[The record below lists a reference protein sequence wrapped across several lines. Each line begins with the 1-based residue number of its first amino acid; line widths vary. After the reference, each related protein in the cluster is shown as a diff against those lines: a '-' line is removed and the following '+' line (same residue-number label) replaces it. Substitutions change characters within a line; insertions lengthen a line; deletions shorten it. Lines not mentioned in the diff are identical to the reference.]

1 MITIETTDATIFT
14 GALIG
19 DEHTLRDWGAVI
31 TNSDVIVMPEPN
43 TVLLEVPGRSG
54 RLDLSEVLT
63 GDISYGN
70 REIKLELAA
79 QTNRDRWVETCL
91 HIFNK
96 YHGQVVQ
103 VTFDED
109 PGHYY
114 VGRASILEPQRLST
128 AGQLTLT
135 IDAEPFRYE
144 QDLYEVTFTGDTTAV
159 SGTVENLRMPVCP
172 TVTVPVACQLFH
184 DDRVY
189 ELEAGTWDVPG
200 LVLHPYENRISAT
213 GTTSITFTFRRGC
226 L

>member
-1 MITIETTDATIFT
+1 MNSIFT

-19 DEHTLRDWGAVI
+19 DEHTLRDWGAAI
-31 TNSDVIVMPEPN
+31 TNSDTISVPEAN

-70 REIKLELAA
+70 REIKLKLAA
-79 QTNRDRWVETCL
+79 ETNREEWVDTCF

-96 YHGQVVQ
+96 YHGRMVH

-109 PGHYY
+109 PGHFY
-114 VGRASILEPQRLST
+114 VGRASVSDPQRVAS
-128 AGQLTLT
+128 AGQLTVT

-144 QDLYEVTFTGDTTAV
+144 QEEYEVAFTGTTTAV
-159 SGTVENLRMPVCP
+159 SGTVENLRMPVSP
-172 TVTVPVACQLFH
+172 AVTVPSACQLFH
-184 DDRVY
+184 GGKVY
-189 ELEAGTWDVPG
+189 ELKKGTQTVPG
-200 LVLHPYENRISAT
+200 LVLHPFENEISVT
-213 GTTSITFTFRRGC
+213 GAKSIAFKFRRGC

>member
-1 MITIETTDATIFT
+1 MNSIFQ

-19 DEHTLRDWGAVI
+19 DEHTLRDWGAAI
-31 TNSDVIVMPEPN
+31 TNSDIISMPEPS

-70 REIKLELAA
+70 REIKLKLAA
-79 QTNRDRWVETCL
+79 ETSKEEWVDTCY

-96 YHGQVVQ
+96 YHGRMVH

-109 PGHYY
+109 PGHFY
-114 VGRASILEPQRLST
+114 VGRASVSDPQRVAT
-128 AGQLTLT
+128 AGQLTVT

-144 QDLYEVTFTGDTTAV
+144 QEEYEVTFTGTTTAV
-159 SGTVENLRMPVCP
+159 SGTVENLRMPVSP
-172 TVTVPVACQLFH
+172 TVTVPSACQLFH
-184 DDRVY
+184 GSRIY
-189 ELEAGTWDVPG
+189 ELKKGTQAVPG
-200 LVLHPYENRISAT
+200 LVLHSFENEISVT
-213 GTTSITFTFRRGC
+213 GAKSITFKFRRGC

>member
-1 MITIETTDATIFT
+1 MKSIFT

-19 DEHTLRDWGAVI
+19 DEHTLRDWGAII
-31 TNSDVIVMPEPN
+31 TNSDVIGMPEPN

-63 GDISYGN
+63 GDITYRN
-70 REIKLELAA
+70 RELKLELAA
-79 QTNRDRWVETCL
+79 QTNRDHWVETCF

-96 YHGQVVQ
+96 LHGRVVH

-109 PGHYY
+109 AGHFY
-114 VGRASILEPQRLST
+114 VGRCSITQPKRVAS
-128 AGQLTLT
+128 AGTMVIT
-135 IDAEPFRYE
+135 IDAEPYRYE
-144 QDLYEVTFTGDTTAV
+144 HALHVETFSGSTSTV

-184 DDRVY
+184 DSRVY
-189 ELEAGTWDVPG
+189 ELDAGTQVVPG
-200 LVLHPYENRISAT
+200 LVLHPFDNNVSVT
-213 GTTSITFTFRRGC
+213 GASSITFSFRRGC

>member
-1 MITIETTDATIFT
+1 MNSIFT
-14 GALIG
+14 GAMIG

-31 TNSDVIVMPEPN
+31 TNSDIIALPEPN
-43 TVLLEVPGRSG
+43 TVLLEIPGRSG

-70 REIKLELAA
+70 RELKLQLAA
-79 QTNRDRWVETCL
+79 RTNKERWVQTCL

-96 YHGQVVQ
+96 YHGRVVQ
-103 VTFDED
+103 VIFDED

-114 VGRASILEPQRLST
+114 VGRASISDPQRLGI
-128 AGQLTLT
+128 AGQLTVT

-144 QDLYEVTFTGDTTAV
+144 TEEYEVTLTGDTTAF

-172 TVTVPVACQLFH
+172 TVTVPAACQFFH
-184 DDRVY
+184 DNRVY
-189 ELEAGTWDVPG
+189 ALAAGTQEVPG
-200 LVLHPYENRISAT
+200 LVLHPFDNEVSVT
-213 GTTSITFTFRRGC
+213 GVTSITFRFRRGC

>member
-1 MITIETTDATIFT
+1 MNSIFT
-14 GALIG
+14 GAMIG
-19 DEHTLRDWGAVI
+19 DEHTLRNWGAVI
-31 TNSDVIVMPEPN
+31 TNSDVIAMPEPN

-70 REIKLELAA
+70 RELKLQLAA
-79 QTNRDRWVETCL
+79 RTNKERWVETCL

-96 YHGQVVQ
+96 YHGRVVH

-114 VGRASILEPQRLST
+114 VGRANISDPQRLGI
-128 AGQLTLT
+128 AGQFTIT
-135 IDAEPFRYE
+135 IDAEPYRYE
-144 QDLYEVTFTGDTTAV
+144 HALHVETFSGSTSTV

-184 DDRVY
+184 DSRVY
-189 ELEAGTWDVPG
+189 ELDAGTQVVPG
-200 LVLHPYENRISAT
+200 LVLHPFDNNVSVT
-213 GTTSITFTFRRGC
+213 GASSITFSFRRGC

>member
-1 MITIETTDATIFT
+1 MSSIFT
-14 GALIG
+14 GAMIG

-31 TNSDVIVMPEPN
+31 TNSDVIAMPEPN
-43 TVLLEVPGRSG
+43 TVLLEIPGRSG

-79 QTNRDRWVETCL
+79 RTNKAGWVDTCL

-96 YHGQVVQ
+96 YHGRVVQ
-103 VTFDED
+103 ITFDED

-114 VGRASILEPQRLST
+114 VGRVSISDPQRLGV
-128 AGQLTLT
+128 AGKLKVS

-144 QDLYEVTFTGDTTAV
+144 KELHVETFTSPTTAL
-159 SGTVENLRMPVCP
+159 SDTVENLRMPVCP
-172 TVTVPVACQLFH
+172 TVTVPVACELFH
-184 DDRVY
+184 DDKVY
-189 ELEAGTWDVPG
+189 ELTAGEQEVQG
-200 LVLHPYENRISAT
+200 LVLHPFDNDFAVT
-213 GTTSITFTFRRGC
+213 GSTSITFSFRRGC

>member
-1 MITIETTDATIFT
+1 MNSIFQ

-19 DEHTLRDWGAVI
+19 DEHTLRDWGAAI
-31 TNSDVIVMPEPN
+31 TNSDIISMPEPN

-70 REIKLELAA
+70 REIKLKLAA
-79 QTNRDRWVETCL
+79 ETNREEWVDTCF

-96 YHGQVVQ
+96 YHGRMVH

-109 PGHYY
+109 PGHFYI
-114 VGRASILEPQRLST
+114 GRASVSDPQRVVS
-128 AGQLTLT
+128 AGQLTVT

-144 QDLYEVTFTGDTTAV
+144 QEEYEVTFTGTTTAV
-159 SGTVENLRMPVCP
+159 SGTVENLRMPVSP
-172 TVTVPVACQLFH
+172 AVTVPSVCQLFH
-184 DDRVY
+184 DGRIY
-189 ELEAGTWDVPG
+189 ELKKGTQDVPG
-200 LVLHPYENRISAT
+200 LVLHSFENEISVT
-213 GTTSITFTFRRGC
+213 GAKSITFKFRRGC

>member
-1 MITIETTDATIFT
+1 MNSIFS
-14 GALIG
+14 GAMIG

-31 TNSDVIVMPEPN
+31 TNSDVIALPEAN
-43 TVLLEVPGRSG
+43 TVLLDVPGKSG

-63 GDISYGN
+63 GDISYSN
-70 REIKLELAA
+70 RELKLQLAT
-79 QTNRDRWVETCL
+79 QTNKDKWVDTCF

-96 YHGQVVQ
+96 YHGRFIQ

-114 VGRASILEPQRLST
+114 IGRASISEPERVAT

-135 IDAEPFRYE
+135 IDAEPYRFE
-144 QDLYEVTFTGDTTAV
+144 HDLYEVTFTGATTIV

-189 ELEAGTWDVPG
+189 ELEAGTQVVPG
-200 LVLHPYENRISAT
+200 LVLHPFDNRVSVT
-213 GTTSITFTFRRGC
+213 GSNSITFSFRRGC